1 MYFNQGNPLHKIVF
15 ENKEIIF
22 SSKTKSFFHLLNK
35 KQNKNL
41 KKKICRN
48 CQKCIFKWKRYLWKP
63 IFNKNYTIRWKKGRA
78 LNKAYKLII
87 FIFDIKI
94 YLDYA

>member
-35 KQNKNL
+35 KQNTNL
-41 KKKICRN
+41 KKKIVETA
-48 CQKCIFKWKRYLWKP
+48 KSVYLSGNDIYGSPFLTKIIP
-63 IFNKNYTIRWKKGRA
+63 SDGKKGE
-78 LNKAYKLII
+78 L
-87 FIFDIKI
+87 
-94 YLDYA
+94 